1 MPNRYASRKKLL
13 SSDLVES
20 DEDSWSSWPS
30 STDSSSSHSSPTD
43 SSSSRSSPDQ
53 KRKGEPNKQHHSRSV
68 EKQGDPERKLLNYLD
83 KRKWLTDDGKPIE
96 YDVLKKYLKQ
106 VEESEGFNIT
116 DFPGAISGITKFFPF
131 WSLTDKREEFPLEYD
146 GLMNLAALAT
156 KNYNNKHQAEFK
168 VVEIEKANTGSIT
181 FADRFYITFST
192 VDVSCRNYGKGSLLI
207 ALYDQFV
214 NALRAVAQLIWLKL
228 LISFTDKTIS
238 DEETLQTCGSFTQ
251 SLETPMQKLEDKL
264 LRLRSAPECR
274 ADMDDLLDETLPRKI
289 FQAVVVDGRKREV
302 LSCRI
307 AKCE

>member
-1 MPNRYASRKKLL
+1 MPNRYELL

-20 DEDSWSSWPS
+20 DEDSWCNWPS
-30 STDSSSSHSSPTD
+30 STDSSSSRSSPTD

-53 KRKGEPNKQHHSRSV
+53 KRKGEPNKQQHLRSV

-106 VEESEGFNIT
+106 VEESE
-116 DFPGAISGITKFFPF
+116 
-131 WSLTDKREEFPLEYD
+131 
-146 GLMNLAALAT
+146 
-156 KNYNNKHQAEFK
+156 QAEFK

-181 FADRFYITFST
+181 FANTFYITFST
-192 VDVSCRNYGKGSLLI
+192 VDVSCRNYGKGSLLTS
-207 ALYDQFV
+207 LYNQFV

-251 SLETPMQKLEDKL
+251 SLETQPYAKVGGQAFVTAKY
-264 LRLRSAPECR
+264 APECR
-274 ADMDDLLDETLPRKI
+274 AGMDDLLDETLPRKI